1 MKIYKAISCLILL
14 LCLSVNVSIAEEA
27 EWMNILF
34 LGGDSRSTTGYERTD
49 SMIVVSVNR
58 DSGELKMTSIMRDT
72 YVQYSK
78 NNSNRI
84 NAANVFGGPELA
96 IKVVNENFGLD
107 ISDYV
112 LVNMTDLME
121 IIDLVGGIDIEMSES
136 ERKITNQ
143 YAALYQKETG
153 GYKGET
159 SLDSAGQCHLNG
171 LLAVSY
177 ARNRYTD
184 SDYGRVM
191 RQQNVLLALA
201 ETMQNMD
208 IDELMAQADSIL
220 SLLDTNLDSEV
231 IKELAYTVMAMELD
245 DVEQYRIPVEG
256 TFKSGMFDGMWLIK
270 PDFAANKKLLHEF
283 IYGE

>member
-1 MKIYKAISCLILL
+1 MKIYRIILSIVL
-14 LCLSVNVSIAEEA
+14 LVCVSTSMCVAEES

-49 SMIVVSVNR
+49 SMIIVSVNQS
-58 DSGELKMTSIMRDT
+58 SGELKMTSIMRDT
-72 YVQYSK
+72 YVKYSD

-96 IKVVNENFGLD
+96 VKVVNENFGLA
-107 ISDYV
+107 ISNYV
-112 LVNMTDLME
+112 LINMTDLME

-153 GYKGET
+153 GYEGAT
-159 SLDSAGQCHLNG
+159 TLDSAGKCHLNG

-201 ETMQNMD
+201 NTMQNMD
-208 IDELMAQADSIL
+208 IDVLMSLTDKIL
-220 SLLDTNLDSEV
+220 SLLDTNLDSET
-231 IKELAYTVMAMELD
+231 IKELAYTVLAMDLI
-245 DVEQYRIPVEG
+245 DVEQYRVPADG
-256 TFKSGMFDGMWLIK
+256 TYKSGMFDGMWLIK
-270 PDFAANKKLLHEF
+270 PDFEANQKLLHEF
-283 IYGE
+283 IYGD